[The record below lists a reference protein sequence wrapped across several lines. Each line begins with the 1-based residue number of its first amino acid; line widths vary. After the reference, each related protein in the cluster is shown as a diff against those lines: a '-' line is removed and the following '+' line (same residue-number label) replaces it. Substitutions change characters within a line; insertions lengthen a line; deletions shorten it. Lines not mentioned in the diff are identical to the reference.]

1 MSDSYSLNSSTTQLP
16 VEGPQGA
23 NSSYSSFPSS
33 PKTLVQVQS
42 HLVNHDSSTEIDEY
56 EEEDAEQYLR
66 FSPSRKIAIVAILT
80 FCAFLTPV
88 SSTAILTAVPEL
100 ATTFGTTGDM
110 INASNALYLA
120 SMAVSCLFWGP
131 LSQVWGRRPIFV
143 LSGLLFWLSTAAT
156 ALSPNLP
163 AYCIFRVLTALQGT
177 SFLVVGS
184 SAIGDIYEPR
194 ARATALAWFLSGSMT
209 GPALGPFLGG
219 IVVTFRQWRVIFWL
233 LTALTGFA
241 VLLVT
246 LFLPETI
253 PHTSKAELAG
263 HRYPKR
269 VKMLW
274 QRISPLRALLLP
286 LSHPNIFIT
295 GLAAGA
301 LVWNQYALLTPI
313 RYVLNPRFH
322 LSSPI
327 QAGLFYLAPGCGY
340 LAGTF
345 VGGRWADYTVKKY
358 IKKRNG
364 QRVSEDRLRSC
375 LPYICVVT
383 PGCLLV
389 YGWTLDREVGG
400 IAVPVVAMFLQ
411 GVAQMF
417 CFPSLQSY
425 CLDVMQPHGRSAEV
439 VASSYVFR
447 YVFAALGTGVVLPA
461 TQSLGVGWFN
471 TISAL
476 FLVFSGILVWL
487 TVIYGPRWREAAD
500 LKYSRKAVEDKQ
512 AQAEA

>member
-23 NSSYSSFPSS
+23 KSSYSSFPSS

-42 HLVNHDSSTEIDEY
+42 HLMSHDSSTETDEY

-66 FSPSRKIAIVAILT
+66 FSPSRKIAIVTILT
-80 FCAFLTPV
+80 YCAFLTPI

-100 ATTFGTTGDM
+100 ATTFETTGDM

-131 LSQVWGRRPIFV
+131 LSQ
-143 LSGLLFWLSTAAT
+143 
-156 ALSPNLP
+156 
-163 AYCIFRVLTALQGT
+163 
-177 SFLVVGS
+177 
-184 SAIGDIYEPR
+184 
-194 ARATALAWFLSGSMT
+194 
-209 GPALGPFLGG
+209 G
-219 IVVTFRQWRVIFWL
+219 IVVTFRHWRVIFWL

-241 VLLVT
+241 VLLIII
-246 LFLPETI
+246 FLPETI
-253 PHTSKAELAG
+253 PYKSKAELAG
-263 HRYPKR
+263 HSHPKR
-269 VKMLW
+269 IKMLW

-286 LSHPNIFIT
+286 FSHPNIFIT

-301 LVWNQYALLTPI
+301 LVWNQYSLLTPI

-327 QAGLFYLAPGCGY
+327 RAGLFYLAPGCGY

-375 LPYICVVT
+375 LPYICIVT

-447 YVFAALGTGVVLPA
+447 YVFAAIGTGVVLPA

-476 FLVFSGILVWL
+476 FLVFAGVLVWL

-500 LKYSRKAVEDKQ
+500 LKYSRRVIERQQ
-512 AQAEA
+512 ARAEA

>member
-1 MSDSYSLNSSTTQLP
+1 MP
-16 VEGPQGA
+16 
-23 NSSYSSFPSS
+23 
-33 PKTLVQVQS
+33 
-42 HLVNHDSSTEIDEY
+42 
-56 EEEDAEQYLR
+56 
-66 FSPSRKIAIVAILT
+66 
-80 FCAFLTPV
+80 
-88 SSTAILTAVPEL
+88 
-100 ATTFGTTGDM
+100 
-110 INASNALYLA
+110 
-120 SMAVSCLFWGP
+120 
-131 LSQVWGRRPIFV
+131 RRI
-143 LSGLLFWLSTAAT
+143 
-156 ALSPNLP
+156 
-163 AYCIFRVLTALQGT
+163 Q
-177 SFLVVGS
+177 
-184 SAIGDIYEPR
+184 
-194 ARATALAWFLSGSMT
+194 
-209 GPALGPFLGG
+209 G
-219 IVVTFRQWRVIFWL
+219 IVVTFRHWRVIFWL

-241 VLLVT
+241 VLLIT

-253 PHTSKAELAG
+253 PYTSKAELAG
-263 HRYPKR
+263 HRHPKKI
-269 VKMLW
+269 KMLW
-274 QRISPLRALLLP
+274 QRISPFRALFLP
-286 LSHPNIFIT
+286 FSHPNIFIT

-358 IKKRNG
+358 ISKRKG

-389 YGWTLDREVGG
+389 YGWTLDQDVGG

-447 YVFAALGTGVVLPA
+447 YLFAALGTGVVLPA

-476 FLVFSGILVWL
+476 FLVFAGVLVWL

-500 LKYSRKAVEDKQ
+500 LKYSRKAIEQKQ
-512 AQAEA
+512 ARAEA

>member
-1 MSDSYSLNSSTTQLP
+1 M
-16 VEGPQGA
+16 
-23 NSSYSSFPSS
+23 
-33 PKTLVQVQS
+33 
-42 HLVNHDSSTEIDEY
+42 
-56 EEEDAEQYLR
+56 
-66 FSPSRKIAIVAILT
+66 
-80 FCAFLTPV
+80 
-88 SSTAILTAVPEL
+88 
-100 ATTFGTTGDM
+100 
-110 INASNALYLA
+110 
-120 SMAVSCLFWGP
+120 
-131 LSQVWGRRPIFV
+131 
-143 LSGLLFWLSTAAT
+143 
-156 ALSPNLP
+156 
-163 AYCIFRVLTALQGT
+163 
-177 SFLVVGS
+177 
-184 SAIGDIYEPR
+184 
-194 ARATALAWFLSGSMT
+194 
-209 GPALGPFLGG
+209 
-219 IVVTFRQWRVIFWL
+219 VTFRHWRVIFWL

-241 VLLVT
+241 VLLIII
-246 LFLPETI
+246 FLPETI
-253 PHTSKAELAG
+253 PYKSKTELAG
-263 HRYPKR
+263 HSHPKR
-269 VKMLW
+269 IKMLW

-286 LSHPNIFIT
+286 FSHPNIFIT

-301 LVWNQYALLTPI
+301 LVWNQYSLLTPI

-327 QAGLFYLAPGCGY
+327 RAGLFYLAPGCGY

-375 LPYICVVT
+375 LPYICIVT

-447 YVFAALGTGVVLPA
+447 YVFAAIGTGVVLPA

-476 FLVFSGILVWL
+476 FLVFAGVLVWL

-500 LKYSRKAVEDKQ
+500 LKYSRRVIERQQ
-512 AQAEA
+512 ARAEA